1 MYKIETNPRGFAS
14 DNWAGTHPEILAA
27 LAAANV
33 GHQAA
38 YGDDH
43 YTVSA
48 QKRFKEHFGDGTEV
62 HFVFNGTGANV
73 LSLESGVRPHEAVIT
88 PVSAHINVDECG
100 APERYIGCKLITVQ
114 TPDGKL
120 TRDMVRPFLHVFGNE
135 HHSQPR
141 ALSIT
146 QSTEYGTIYTP
157 DEIAL
162 LSKFAHEHGMFLH
175 MDGARI
181 ANAAA
186 ALGVPLRA
194 ITTDVGV
201 DVLSFGG
208 TKNGV
213 MFGEAVVFFNPELAK
228 GFKFRR
234 KQGMQLASKMRF
246 VSAQFEALLTDNL
259 WLRSASHAN
268 AMAKL
273 LEKELQSIAG
283 VKVTQPVQANGVFA
297 IFPREHIAALQEKY
311 FFFVWDEEK
320 SECRLMCSFDTTE
333 EDIVGF
339 GAHVRSVLQER
350 AGRI

>member
-1 MYKIETNPRGFAS
+1 MKTAGSSSRGFAS
-14 DNWAGTHPEILAA
+14 DNWAGTHPEVLAA
-27 LAAANV
+27 VAAVNV
-33 GHQAA
+33 GHQVA
-38 YGDDH
+38 YGDDA
-43 YTVSA
+43 YTASA
-48 QKRFKEHFGDGTEV
+48 QTLFRKHFGDVAEA

-73 LSLESGVRPHEAVIT
+73 LGLESGIRPHEAVIT

-100 APERYIGCKLITVQ
+100 APERYIGCKVLTVN

-120 TRDMVRPFLHVFGNE
+120 TRDLIKPLLHVFGNE

-146 QSTEYGTIYTP
+146 QSTEYGTVYSP

-162 LSKFAHEHGMFLH
+162 LAAFAHEHGMFLH

-186 ALGVPLRA
+186 GLGVPLRA

-213 MFGEAVVFFNPELAK
+213 MFGEAVVFLNPELAK

-246 VSAQFEALLTDNL
+246 VAAQFEALLTDDL
-259 WLRSASHAN
+259 WLRSATHAN
-268 AMAKL
+268 AMARL
-273 LEKELQSIAG
+273 LEKELRAIPG
-283 VKVTQPVQANGVFA
+283 VQVTQPVQANGVFVV
-297 IFPREHIAALQEKY
+297 FPREHIAALQEKY
-311 FFFVWDEEK
+311 FFFVWDEAK
-320 SECRLMCSFDTTE
+320 SECRLMCSFDTAE
-333 EDIVGF
+333 EDIRGF
-339 GAHVRSVLQER
+339 GEHVRAVL
-350 AGRI
+350 GG

>member
-1 MYKIETNPRGFAS
+1 MSSEQPSRGFAS
-14 DNWAGTHPEILAA
+14 DNWAGAHPEVLAA
-27 LAAANV
+27 VMAANV
-33 GHQAA
+33 GHQVA
-38 YGDDH
+38 YGDDP
-43 YTVSA
+43 YTASA
-48 QKRFKEHFGDGTEV
+48 QARFREHFGDGAET

-73 LSLESGVRPHEAVIT
+73 LGLESGVLSHQSVIT

-100 APERYIGCKLITVQ
+100 APERYIGCKVQTVR

-120 TRDMVRPFLHVFGNE
+120 TRELVEPLMHVVGNE

-146 QSTEYGTIYTP
+146 QSTEYGTVYTP

-162 LSKFAHEHGMFLH
+162 LAEFAHRHDMFLH

-186 ALGVPLRA
+186 GLGVPLRA
-194 ITTDVGV
+194 ITSEVGV

-208 TKNGV
+208 TKNGA
-213 MFGEAVVFFNPELAK
+213 MFGEAVVFLNSGLAK

-246 VSAQFEALLTDNL
+246 VAVQFEALLTDDL
-259 WLRSASHAN
+259 WLRSARHAN
-268 AMAKL
+268 SMARL
-273 LEKELQSIAG
+273 LEKEMRGIPG
-283 VKVTQPVQANGVFA
+283 VTITRPVQANGVFA
-297 IFPREHIAALQEKY
+297 IFPREHIGALQEKY
-311 FFFVWDEEK
+311 FFFVWDEAI

-333 EDIVGF
+333 DDVRGF
-339 GAHVRSVLQER
+339 GSHVRSVL
-350 AGRI
+350 GG

>member
-1 MYKIETNPRGFAS
+1 MHKTESISRGFAS
-14 DNWAGTHPEILAA
+14 DNWAGAHPEVIAA
-27 LAAANV
+27 VSAANI
-33 GHQAA
+33 GHRAA
-38 YGDDH
+38 YGDDS

-48 QKRFKEHFGDGTEV
+48 QRRFRDHFGDSAEV

-73 LSLESGVRPHEAVIT
+73 LSLESGVRPHQSVIT

-100 APERYIGCKLITVQ
+100 APERYIGCKVQ
-114 TPDGKL
+114 TVKTTDGKL
-120 TRDMVRPFLHVFGNE
+120 TRELIEPLLHVFGNT

-146 QSTEYGTIYTP
+146 QSSEYGTVYAP

-162 LSKFAHEHGMFLH
+162 LAEFAHRHGMFLH

-186 ALGVPLRA
+186 GLGVPLRA

-213 MFGEAVVFFNPELAK
+213 MFGEAVVFLNAGLAE

-246 VSAQFEALLTDNL
+246 VAAQFEALLTDDL
-259 WLRSASHAN
+259 WLRSAAHAN
-268 AMAKL
+268 SMARL
-273 LEKELQSIAG
+273 LEKELRSIPG
-283 VKVTQPVQANGVFA
+283 VQVTQPVQANGVFA

-311 FFFVWDEEK
+311 FFFVWDEAT
-320 SECRLMCSFDTTE
+320 SECRLMCSFDTTGD
-333 EDIVGF
+333 DIRGF
-339 GAHVRSVLQER
+339 GEHVRQTLDAR
-350 AGRI
+350 TTA

>member
-1 MYKIETNPRGFAS
+1 MYKPESISRGFAS

-27 LAAANV
+27 VAAANI
-33 GHQAA
+33 GHQIA
-38 YGDDH
+38 YGDDV
-43 YTVSA
+43 YTAAA
-48 QKRFKEHFGDGTEV
+48 QDLFREHFGDSAET

-73 LSLESGVRPHEAVIT
+73 LGLESGVLPHQAVIT

-100 APERYIGCKLITVQ
+100 APERYIGCKVLTVN

-120 TRDMVRPFLHVFGNE
+120 TCDLIRPLLHVFGNE

-146 QSTEYGTIYTP
+146 QSTEYGTVYSP
-157 DEIAL
+157 DEIAV
-162 LSKFAHEHGMFLH
+162 LSAFAHEHGMLLH

-186 ALGVPLRA
+186 ALGVSFRA

-213 MFGEAVVFFNPELAK
+213 MFGEAVVFLNPELAK

-246 VSAQFEALLTDNL
+246 VSVQFEALLTNDL
-259 WLRSASHAN
+259 WLRSASRAN

-273 LEKELQSIAG
+273 LEKELRAIPG
-283 VKVTQPVQANGVFA
+283 VKITQPVEANGVFA

-311 FFFVWDEEK
+311 FFFVWDEAK

-333 EDIVGF
+333 EDIRGF
-339 GAHVRSVLQER
+339 GAHVREVLQAR
-350 AGRI
+350 

>member
-1 MYKIETNPRGFAS
+1 MYKTESVSRGFAS
-14 DNWAGTHPEILAA
+14 DNWAGAHPEVLAA
-27 LAAANV
+27 LSAANN
-33 GHQAA
+33 GHQIA
-38 YGDDH
+38 YGDDA
-43 YTVSA
+43 YTAEA
-48 QKRFKEHFGDGTEV
+48 QARFREHFGGAIEV

-73 LSLESGVRPHEAVIT
+73 LGLESAVRPHQSVIT

-100 APERYIGCKLITVQ
+100 APERYIGCKVQ
-114 TPDGKL
+114 TVKTTDGKL
-120 TRDMVRPFLHVFGNE
+120 TRELVEPLLHVFGNE

-146 QSTEYGTIYTP
+146 QSSEYGTVYTP

-162 LSKFAHEHGMFLH
+162 LSEFAHRHEMILH

-186 ALGVPLRA
+186 SLNVPLRA

-213 MFGEAVVFFNPELAK
+213 MFGEAVVFLDTKLAE

-246 VSAQFEALLTDNL
+246 VAVQFAALLTDDL
-259 WLRSASHAN
+259 WLRSARHAN
-268 AMAKL
+268 SMARM
-273 LEKELQSIAG
+273 LEKELRSIPR
-283 VKVTQPVQANGVFA
+283 VTITQPVQANGVFA

-311 FFFVWDEEK
+311 FFFVWDELA

-333 EDIVGF
+333 DDIRGF
-339 GAHVRSVLQER
+339 GNHVRGVL
-350 AGRI
+350 A

>member
-1 MYKIETNPRGFAS
+1 MHKTGSNSRGFAS
-14 DNWAGTHPEILAA
+14 DNWAGAHPEILAA
-27 LAAANV
+27 LSAANV
-33 GHQAA
+33 GHHVA
-38 YGDDH
+38 YGDDA
-43 YTVSA
+43 YTASA
-48 QKRFKEHFGDGTEV
+48 QGAFRRHFGDDVEV

-73 LSLESGVRPHEAVIT
+73 LGLESGIRPHEAVIT
-88 PVSAHINVDECG
+88 PVSAHINMDECG
-100 APERYIGCKLITVQ
+100 APERYIGCKVLTVT

-120 TRDMVRPFLHVFGNE
+120 TTDLVKPLLHVFGNE

-146 QSTEYGTIYTP
+146 QSSEYGTVYTP

-162 LSKFAHEHGMFLH
+162 LAAFAHEHGMFLH

-186 ALGVPLRA
+186 SLGVPLRA

-213 MFGEAVVFFNPELAK
+213 MFGEAVVFFNPKLAK

-246 VSAQFEALLTDNL
+246 VAAQFEALLTDDL
-259 WLRSASHAN
+259 WLRSALHAN
-268 AMAKL
+268 SMAKL
-273 LEKELQSIAG
+273 LEKELRSIPG

-297 IFPREHIAALQEKY
+297 IFPREHIAVLQEKY
-311 FFFVWDEEK
+311 FFFVWDEAK

-333 EDIVGF
+333 DDVRGF
-339 GAHVRSVLQER
+339 GAHVRAVIGAL
-350 AGRI
+350 

>member
-1 MYKIETNPRGFAS
+1 MHSSKRSFAS
-14 DNWAGTHPEILAA
+14 DNWAGAHPEVMAA
-27 LAAANV
+27 LSVANI
-33 GHQAA
+33 GHQVA
-38 YGDDH
+38 YGDDT
-43 YTVSA
+43 YTASA
-48 QKRFKEHFGDGTEV
+48 QARFREHFGESAEI

-73 LSLESGVRPHEAVIT
+73 LSLESGLLSHQAVIT
-88 PVSAHINVDECG
+88 PVSAHINIDECG
-100 APERYIGCKLITVQ
+100 APERYIGCKVQ
-114 TPDGKL
+114 TVRTTDGKL
-120 TRDMVRPFLHVFGNE
+120 TREMIEPLMHVVGNE

-146 QSTEYGTIYTP
+146 QSTEYGTVYSP

-162 LSKFAHEHGMFLH
+162 LAEFAHRHDMFLH

-213 MFGEAVVFFNPELAK
+213 MFGEAVVFLNPVLAK

-246 VSAQFEALLTDNL
+246 VAVQFEALLTDDL
-259 WLRSASHAN
+259 WLRSAKHAN
-268 AMAKL
+268 AMARL
-273 LEKELQSIAG
+273 LESELCAITA
-283 VKVTQPVQANGVFA
+283 VKITQPVQANGVFA

-311 FFFVWDEEK
+311 SFFVWDESI

-333 EDIVGF
+333 EDIRSF
-339 GAHVRSVLQER
+339 GAHIRSVFQ
-350 AGRI
+350 A

>member
-1 MYKIETNPRGFAS
+1 MYKPERISRGFAS

-27 LAAANV
+27 LSAANV
-33 GHQAA
+33 GHQVA
-38 YGDDH
+38 YGDDD
-43 YTVSA
+43 YTVFA
-48 QKRFKEHFGDGTEV
+48 QTRFREHFGESIEV
-62 HFVFNGTGANV
+62 YFVFNGTGANV
-73 LSLESGVRPHEAVIT
+73 LALESGVRPHQAIIT

-100 APERYIGCKLITVQ
+100 APERYIGCKVLTVS
-114 TPDGKL
+114 TSDGKL
-120 TRDMVRPFLHVFGNE
+120 TRDLIEPLLHIFGNE

-146 QSTEYGTIYTP
+146 QSTEFGTVYTP

-162 LSKFAHEHGMFLH
+162 LSAFAHEHGMFLH

-186 ALGVPLRA
+186 SLGLPLRA

-259 WLRSASHAN
+259 WLRSATHAN
-268 AMAKL
+268 KMASM
-273 LEKELQSIAG
+273 LEKELRAIPG

-311 FFFVWDEEK
+311 FFFVWDEAR
-320 SECRLMCSFDTTE
+320 SECRLMCSFDTSE
-333 EDIVGF
+333 EDIHGFTEHVG
-339 GAHVRSVLQER
+339 AVLR
-350 AGRI
+350 V

>member
-1 MYKIETNPRGFAS
+1 MKTAGRVSRGFAS
-14 DNWAGTHPEILAA
+14 DNWAGTHPEVLAA
-27 LAAANV
+27 VTAVNV
-33 GHQAA
+33 GHQVA
-38 YGDDH
+38 YGDDA
-43 YTVSA
+43 YTASA
-48 QKRFKEHFGDGTEV
+48 QALFRKHFGESAET

-73 LSLESGVRPHEAVIT
+73 LSLESGIRPHEAVIT

-100 APERYIGCKLITVQ
+100 APERYIGCKVLTVN

-120 TRDMVRPFLHVFGNE
+120 TRELVKPLLHVFGNE

-146 QSTEYGTIYTP
+146 QSTEYGTVYSP

-162 LSKFAHEHGMFLH
+162 LAEFAHEHGMFLH
-175 MDGARI
+175 MDGARV

-186 ALGVPLRA
+186 GLGVPLRA

-213 MFGEAVVFFNPELAK
+213 MFGEAVVFLNSELAK

-246 VSAQFEALLTDNL
+246 VAAQFEALLTDNL
-259 WLRSASHAN
+259 WLRSATHAN
-268 AMAKL
+268 AMARL
-273 LEKELQSIAG
+273 LAKELRATPG
-283 VKVTQPVQANGVFA
+283 VTVTQPVQANGVFVV
-297 IFPREHIAALQEKY
+297 FPREHIAALQEKY
-311 FFFVWDEEK
+311 FFFVWDEAK
-320 SECRLMCSFDTTE
+320 SECRLMCSFDTAE
-333 EDIVGF
+333 EDIRGF
-339 GAHVRSVLQER
+339 AEHVRSIL
-350 AGRI
+350 GKN

>member
-1 MYKIETNPRGFAS
+1 MYKTESVSRGFAS
-14 DNWAGTHPEILAA
+14 DNWAGAHPEVLAA
-27 LAAANV
+27 LSAANV
-33 GHQAA
+33 GHQVA
-38 YGDDH
+38 YGDDP
-43 YTVSA
+43 YTASA
-48 QKRFKEHFGDGTEV
+48 QARFREHFGSKAEV

-73 LSLESGVRPHEAVIT
+73 LGLESGILSHQSVIT

-100 APERYIGCKLITVQ
+100 APERYIGCKVQTVR

-120 TRDMVRPFLHVFGNE
+120 TRELVEPLMHVVGNE

-146 QSTEYGTIYTP
+146 QSTEYGTVYTP

-162 LSKFAHEHGMFLH
+162 LAEFAHRHDMFLH

-186 ALGVPLRA
+186 ALGVPLDA

-213 MFGEAVVFFNPELAK
+213 MFGEAVVFLNPDLAR

-246 VSAQFEALLTDNL
+246 VSVQFEALLTGDL
-259 WLRSASHAN
+259 WLRSAQHAN
-268 AMAKL
+268 AMARL
-273 LEKELQSIAG
+273 LENELSGIAG
-283 VKVTQPVQANGVFA
+283 VKITQPVQANGVFA
-297 IFPREHIAALQEKY
+297 IFPREHIGALQGKY
-311 FFFVWDEEK
+311 FFFVWDEGT

-333 EDIVGF
+333 EDIRGF
-339 GAHVRSVLQER
+339 GAHVRAVLS
-350 AGRI
+350 G